1 MSFDF
6 APETGSTTI
15 FNACIKVIGVGGGGG
30 NAVEHM
36 IDKKAQGI
44 TFIAANTD
52 QQALN
57 RSRADIVIPLGKTG
71 LGAGAKPEVGA
82 AAALDASEQIRESL
96 EGTHLLF
103 ITAGMGGGT
112 GTGAAPVIAKIA
124 KELGILTVAVVT
136 KPFEFE
142 GSRRMRQAQA
152 GIENL
157 KEQVDSLIVIL
168 NDKLEEEVGDNAT
181 MVECFAAAD
190 DVLYKACNGIAEIIH
205 TPGLINVDFEDLRT
219 VMSERGTAMMGTA
232 TAAGPDRAR
241 EAAQRAIA
249 CPLLEGAN
257 LQGARGLLVY
267 VTASADTM
275 TQAEVR
281 QVMTVMKNFVSKDA
295 IQLIG
300 TAFDNEM
307 GEELRV
313 TVVATGLDRP
323 ASDMQQAPATD
334 TVNINNVIRSNA
346 TPAQQPAAM
355 PQQPVVTAP
364 PLHSATPQ
372 PAYEPAPQ
380 PMRPATGVSEPDVW
394 GGSSGSND
402 PFSMANVPSIL
413 RNKQLVFG
421 HDQAANDQTDG
432 ICRRHRSTFR
442 SQGQTPDATG
452 SARYGYCVSPRR
464 HHAGGGFAE
473 SSRSRQRYAFGDD
486 FERRQGHRLHD

>member
-6 APETGSTTI
+6 APELEPV
-15 FNACIKVIGVGGGGG
+15 FKACIKVIGVGGGGG

-82 AAALDASEQIRESL
+82 AAAAEAADQIRESL

-112 GTGAAPVIAKIA
+112 GTGAAPVIAQIA

-157 KEQVDSLIVIL
+157 KEYVDSLIVIL

-232 TAAGPDRAR
+232 TAAGPERAR

-267 VTASADTM
+267 VTASSDTM

-307 GEELRV
+307 GDELRV

-323 ASDMQQAPATD
+323 ASEMAHGNNGELPGVIVDNPAPGYRAAQPAAQP
-334 TVNINNVIRSNA
+334 V
-346 TPAQQPAAM
+346 AQQPAAQ
-355 PQQPVVTAP
+355 PQPQTIVTAP
-364 PLHSATPQ
+364 PMQATVRYAQDQVAASQ
-372 PAYEPAPQ
+372 PA
-380 PMRPATGVSEPDVW
+380 RPAAPTPAIEPDVW
-394 GGSSGSND
+394 GTSKGN
-402 PFSMANVPSIL
+402 PYSMMSNVPSIL
-413 RNKQLVFG
+413 RNK
-421 HDQAANDQTDG
+421 
-432 ICRRHRSTFR
+432 
-442 SQGQTPDATG
+442 
-452 SARYGYCVSPRR
+452 
-464 HHAGGGFAE
+464 
-473 SSRSRQRYAFGDD
+473 
-486 FERRQGHRLHD
+486 

>member
-6 APETGSTTI
+6 APESPI
-15 FNACIKVIGVGGGGG
+15 PVFNACIKVIGVGGGGG

-82 AAALDASEQIRESL
+82 AAAMEATDQIREAL

-112 GTGAAPVIAKIA
+112 GTGAAPVIAKVA

-232 TAAGPDRAR
+232 TASGADRAR
-241 EAAQRAIA
+241 EAAQKAIA
-249 CPLLEGAN
+249 CPLLEG
-257 LQGARGLLVY
+257 
-267 VTASADTM
+267 
-275 TQAEVR
+275 
-281 QVMTVMKNFVSKDA
+281 A

-323 ASDMQQAPATD
+323 VSDAQQAPSDAKWPD
-334 TVNINNVIRSNA
+334 VFPSNA
-346 TPAQQPAAM
+346 RPVQQPTSIVQSPAASVAQPAVAPSVVVAPSFAPSASEPRYEPASQPAA
-355 PQQPVVTAP
+355 PVQQPS
-364 PLHSATPQ
+364 SA
-372 PAYEPAPQ
+372 
-380 PMRPATGVSEPDVW
+380 EPDVW
-394 GGSSGSND
+394 GNTSGSTD
-402 PFSMANVPSIL
+402 APYLAGVPSIL
-413 RNKQLVFG
+413 RNNK
-421 HDQAANDQTDG
+421 
-432 ICRRHRSTFR
+432 
-442 SQGQTPDATG
+442 
-452 SARYGYCVSPRR
+452 
-464 HHAGGGFAE
+464 
-473 SSRSRQRYAFGDD
+473 
-486 FERRQGHRLHD
+486 

>member
-6 APETGSTTI
+6 APEIGEPTT

-82 AAALDASEQIRESL
+82 AAAMDATDQIRESL

-323 ASDMQQAPATD
+323 ASDMQSQPP
-334 TVNINNVIRSNA
+334 VNDRSPEVILSNS
-346 TPAQQPAAM
+346 TSVPQPAGM
-355 PQQPVVTAP
+355 PQQTVVTAP
-364 PLHSATPQ
+364 PMHAAAPQ

-380 PMRPATGVSEPDVW
+380 PMRPATAPSEPDVW
-394 GGSSGSND
+394 GGSSSSSD

-413 RNKQLVFG
+413 RNK
-421 HDQAANDQTDG
+421 
-432 ICRRHRSTFR
+432 
-442 SQGQTPDATG
+442 
-452 SARYGYCVSPRR
+452 
-464 HHAGGGFAE
+464 
-473 SSRSRQRYAFGDD
+473 
-486 FERRQGHRLHD
+486 

>member
-6 APETGSTTI
+6 APESPI
-15 FNACIKVIGVGGGGG
+15 PVFNACIKVIGVGGGGG

-82 AAALDASEQIRESL
+82 AAAMEATDQIREAL

-112 GTGAAPVIAKIA
+112 GTGAAPVIAKVA

-232 TAAGPDRAR
+232 TASGADRAR
-241 EAAQRAIA
+241 EAAQKAIA

-323 ASDMQQAPATD
+323 VSDAQQAQSDAKWPD
-334 TVNINNVIRSNA
+334 VFPSNA
-346 TPAQQPAAM
+346 RPVQQPTSIVQSPAASVAQPAVAPSVVVAPSFAPSASEPRYEPASQPAA
-355 PQQPVVTAP
+355 PVQQPS
-364 PLHSATPQ
+364 SA
-372 PAYEPAPQ
+372 
-380 PMRPATGVSEPDVW
+380 EPDVW
-394 GGSSGSND
+394 GNTSGSTD
-402 PFSMANVPSIL
+402 APYLAGVPSIL
-413 RNKQLVFG
+413 RNNK
-421 HDQAANDQTDG
+421 
-432 ICRRHRSTFR
+432 
-442 SQGQTPDATG
+442 
-452 SARYGYCVSPRR
+452 
-464 HHAGGGFAE
+464 
-473 SSRSRQRYAFGDD
+473 
-486 FERRQGHRLHD
+486 

>member
-6 APETGSTTI
+6 APEIGEPTT

-82 AAALDASEQIRESL
+82 AAAMDATDQIRESL

-323 ASDMQQAPATD
+323 ASDKIGRAH
-334 TVNINNVIRSNA
+334 V
-346 TPAQQPAAM
+346 
-355 PQQPVVTAP
+355 
-364 PLHSATPQ
+364 
-372 PAYEPAPQ
+372 
-380 PMRPATGVSEPDVW
+380 
-394 GGSSGSND
+394 
-402 PFSMANVPSIL
+402 
-413 RNKQLVFG
+413 
-421 HDQAANDQTDG
+421 
-432 ICRRHRSTFR
+432 
-442 SQGQTPDATG
+442 
-452 SARYGYCVSPRR
+452 
-464 HHAGGGFAE
+464 
-473 SSRSRQRYAFGDD
+473 
-486 FERRQGHRLHD
+486 